1 MAAGWGMLSMAMAM
15 VLPSQGAAVETTHGA
30 ATKHGDACC
39 TVVELRRYTLHP
51 FKRDVLI
58 DLFERVFVEPQEVL
72 GIRILGTFRD
82 LDAPDRF
89 VWLRGF
95 TGMQARTQAL
105 EAFYGGEVWRAHR
118 EAANRTM
125 IDSDD
130 VFLLRTV
137 WRAESFEE
145 ASTLRPLE
153 SVAVPPGLVVAQ
165 IRFLPAGGF
174 DARVQAFVDDAVPM
188 LRQRGVD
195 VLAVLAT
202 EPSPNGFPRLPVR
215 EGEHAIVWLV
225 QVGNMEAFARD
236 EAARAADAAWTRL
249 EAAFAGHATAPAQTL
264 RLQPTPR
271 SRLPRGL

>member
-1 MAAGWGMLSMAMAM
+1 MAMAM
-15 VLPSQGAAVETTHGA
+15 AWPSQGAAVETTHGA

-58 DLFERVFVEPQEVL
+58 DLFERVFVEPQEAL
-72 GIRILGTFRD
+72 GIRVLGTFRD

-95 TGMQARTQAL
+95 TDMPARTQAL
-105 EAFYGGEVWRAHR
+105 EAFYGGEVWRTHR
-118 EAANRTM
+118 QAANRTM

-130 VFLLRTV
+130 VFLLRPV
-137 WRAESFEE
+137 WQAEGFAAEAALRAVD
-145 ASTLRPLE
+145 
-153 SVAVPPGLVVAQ
+153 SVAVPEGFVVAQ
-165 IRFLPAGGF
+165 IRFLPADGF

-202 EPSPNGFPRLPVR
+202 EPSPNGYPRLPVR
-215 EGEHAIVWLV
+215 EGEHAVVWLV
-225 QVGNMEAFARD
+225 QVKDMKAFARH
-236 EAARAADAAWTRL
+236 EAALAADAAWSRL
-249 EAAFAGHATAPAQTL
+249 EAALARHATAPPQTL

-271 SRLPRGL
+271 SRLPRGI

>member
-1 MAAGWGMLSMAMAM
+1 MAAGWGMLGMAMAM
-15 VLPSQGAAVETTHGA
+15 ALPSQGMTAETTHGA
-30 ATKHGDACC
+30 ATEHGDACC
-39 TVVELRRYTLHP
+39 AVVELRRYTLHP

-58 DLFERVFVEPQEVL
+58 DLFERVFVEPQEAL
-72 GIRILGTFRD
+72 GIHIIGTFRD

-95 TGMQARTQAL
+95 TDMQARTQAL
-105 EAFYGGEVWRAHR
+105 EAFYGGDVWRAHR
-118 EAANRTM
+118 ESANRTM

-130 VFLLRTV
+130 VFLLRPV
-137 WRAESFEE
+137 WQTEGFAA
-145 ASTLRPLE
+145 ASTLRPVD
-153 SVAVPPGLVVAQ
+153 SVVGPEGFVVAQ
-165 IRFLPAGGF
+165 IRFLPADGF
-174 DARVQAFVDDAVPM
+174 DARVQAFVDDIVPM

-225 QVGNMEAFARD
+225 QVKDMEAFARH
-236 EAARAADAAWTRL
+236 EAALAADAAWSRL
-249 EAAFAGHATAPAQTL
+249 EAAFTGHATAPAQTL